1 MGFLAVPQDALDA
14 ADVVGAQ
21 VKIVVLTGSIVLEFK
36 VREEIKRLKRGPPD
50 MTPSN
55 SRVQEASRSN
65 NFDETGEKPLKAA
78 IAGEGFE
85 DKKDDVLVLLDNFE
99 VVGDESL
106 GELRSLNS
114 VCFGILLQVTV
125 GTSV

>member
-1 MGFLAVPQDALDA
+1 MQ
-14 ADVVGAQ
+14 GA
-21 VKIVVLTGSIVLEFK
+21 KK
-36 VREEIKRLKRGPPD
+36 PPGL
-50 MTPSN
+50 TPSN
-55 SRVQEASRSN
+55 SRVQKASRSN
-65 NFDETGEKPLKAA
+65 DFDETGEKPLKAA

-85 DKKDDVLVLLDNFE
+85 DKEDDVLVLLDSFE

-114 VCFGILLQVTV
+114 VCFGILLKVTV